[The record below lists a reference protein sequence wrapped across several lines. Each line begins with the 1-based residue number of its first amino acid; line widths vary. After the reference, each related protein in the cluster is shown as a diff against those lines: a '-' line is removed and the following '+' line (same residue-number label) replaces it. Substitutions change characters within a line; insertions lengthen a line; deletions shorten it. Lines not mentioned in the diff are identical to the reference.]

1 MVQLERSRRLS
12 HLRTAICNRS
22 HWEPVYGSNLQA
34 KAYCT
39 KKEATRVSGPWE
51 YGCLSC
57 VGKRRGLEEAIE
69 CVKGG
74 VPLHVVAAEF
84 SMAWVSHGKGLTSL
98 RQQLKLDQDRRSFG
112 PEGPEVW
119 VLWGP
124 SGTGK
129 SRFVAARWPDAF
141 WKAPESKWW
150 DGYSGHETVVLDDF
164 KDYGMPLVDLQRLL
178 DWYPLWVEVK
188 GSVPMLAKRYVI
200 TANTSPMTGTYAGT
214 RIVPSAAVSP
224 TSPSAS
230 ADSSSAR
237 PAGSHL
243 GPPGPGPRFRV
254 ILAQPLNLSPWVT
267 ISCLPSPIGRITK

>member
-1 MVQLERSRRLS
+1 MGLICKPRPTAPKKRPGFPVPGNMVVYHASVSAEGWRRRSSASRGAFRCTWS
-12 HLRTAICNRS
+12 QRS
-22 HWEPVYGSNLQA
+22 SLWP
-34 KAYCT
+34 
-39 KKEATRVSGPWE
+39 
-51 YGCLSC
+51 
-57 VGKRRGLEEAIE
+57 
-69 CVKGG
+69 G
-74 VPLHVVAAEF
+74 V
-84 SMAWVSHGKGLTSL
+84 HGKGLTSL

-188 GSVPMLAKRYVI
+188 GERPHAGQEVRHHGEHLPDDWYVRGDPHRTI
-200 TANTSPMTGTYAGT
+200 RRRIADFAERFGRLIECQAGWE
-214 RIVPSAAVSP
+214 
-224 TSPSAS
+224 
-230 ADSSSAR
+230 
-237 PAGSHL
+237 
-243 GPPGPGPRFRV
+243 PPGAACR
-254 ILAQPLNLSPWVT
+254 
-267 ISCLPSPIGRITK
+267 GRGSG